1 MGDIYSLIDIIL
13 SDEKLTNSKSF
24 GSVYKDTPII
34 RPASR
39 MDSAVSQKIS
49 EMRKI
54 GSASGE
60 TGFMADNRCFKRQA
74 EFMADYEDDHEYSGV
89 FISYYPTYRSMNDR
103 QLRGYFTWRT
113 KIRKGEITEAPLSFA
128 FVYIYELLNG
138 IGVSSPED
146 GYRKIEKFGEDYGAV
161 DRYVVRYVKM
171 WLRDYVIYHNMDK
184 SLLDDTEIV
193 RAADVI
199 ADIQS
204 QSDADIFS
212 AAEVL
217 SSYSVSRSKF
227 FTEYHDDAQ
236 KVTCNVLKA
245 LDLYYLS
252 HGKKT
257 FPEKLFG
264 LTAQFPIEL
273 FSSAVFYDEKKY
285 DDYSYALGNSM
296 IYHCRHGR
304 WSIEKFSGLNGK
316 SHELGAIMRS
326 IDCEMRR
333 IMGYGSQLKPEKTTK
348 LLIRLIEKETSAL
361 LAEKEK
367 AKRPVIEIDVSKLG
381 GIRKAA
387 DITRD
392 KLIVDDA
399 EYIKEEKED
408 IITENVC
415 EEEKPDNDEMHEN
428 SPLDDNEYEFLR
440 RLLYGDDWAAFIREK
455 KLMLS
460 VIADRVNE
468 KLFDIFGDTVI
479 EFSGDDPA
487 VIEDYADELKGMI
500 T

>member
-1 MGDIYSLIDIIL
+1 MNDIDSLIDIIL
-13 SDEKLTNSKSF
+13 SDEKLMNSKSF

-39 MDSAVSQKIS
+39 METAVSHKIA

-54 GSASGE
+54 GSASSE
-60 TGFMADNRCFKRQA
+60 IGFMSDARCFKYQA
-74 EFMADYEDDHEYSGV
+74 EFMADHEDDHEYNGDFV
-89 FISYYPTYRSMNDR
+89 CYYPTYRSMNDR

-113 KIRKGEITEAPLSFA
+113 RIRRGEITEAPLSFA

-146 GYRKIEKFGEDYGAV
+146 GYRKIAKFGVDYGAV
-161 DRYVVRYVKM
+161 DGHVVRYVKM
-171 WLRDYVIYHNMDK
+171 WLKDYVIYHNMDR
-184 SLLDDTEIV
+184 SLLDDVDIV
-193 RAADVI
+193 RAADVFT
-199 ADIQS
+199 DIQQ
-204 QSDADIFS
+204 QSDDDIFS
-212 AAEVL
+212 AAEML
-217 SSYSVSRSKF
+217 SPYSVSRSKF
-227 FTEYHDDAQ
+227 FNEHHDEAQ

-245 LDLYYLS
+245 LDGYYRS

-264 LTAQFPIEL
+264 LMAQFPIEL
-273 FSSAVFYDEKKY
+273 FSSAVFYDDKKY
-285 DDYSYALGNSM
+285 KDYSYVLGSSV
-296 IYHCRHGR
+296 IYHCRYGR

-316 SHELGAIMRS
+316 SHELGAIMKA

-333 IMGYGSQLKPEKTTK
+333 IVGYGSQLKPEKTTK
-348 LLIRLIEKETSAL
+348 LLIRLIEAETSAV
-361 LAEKEK
+361 LAEKERS
-367 AKRPVIEIDVSKLG
+367 KRPVIEIDVSKLG
-381 GIRKAA
+381 GIRRAA

-392 KLIVDDA
+392 KLIVDEDGYA
-399 EYIKEEKED
+399 EEENTVTEEVRAEEK
-408 IITENVC
+408 T
-415 EEEKPDNDEMHEN
+415 NDDSMHDN
-428 SPLDDNEYEFLR
+428 SPLDDNEHEFVR
-440 RLLYGDDWAAFIREK
+440 RLLYGGDWAAFIREN

-460 VIADRVNE
+460 VIADSVNE

-479 EFSGDDPA
+479 GFSGDDPA